1 MGSLHCQNHSSRFR
15 AKQCAGS
22 LRMSNWTILLMHL
35 WNDCGR
41 KLRIPMRHDRPAI
54 NISTGKEE
62 KTDEAYWYSCRKAL
76 PKSLAAYAA
85 NQVATTILFNRLV
98 AFWAWFG
105 VDCEPVYSLR
115 LIFALFVPESPHITG
130 TRRMR
135 FCHAIEAKLL
145 PTNALDFTVG
155 FAFHSNGI
163 ATVRNAGAPLDF
175 CIVFNV
181 WLKEKPLVSF
191 NWLWVLSP
199 HQFSHFV
206 LITNS
211 TALVLHTCHTP
222 TLTLFDFNDE
232 VLSPAWERKPLLP
245 YYPCVSYMSHTYITY
260 NYSIQYLS

>member
-1 MGSLHCQNHSSRFR
+1 M
-15 AKQCAGS
+15 
-22 LRMSNWTILLMHL
+22 IV
-35 WNDCGR
+35 
-41 KLRIPMRHDRPAI
+41 
-54 NISTGKEE
+54 NISFQITLR
-62 KTDEAYWYSCRKAL
+62 SCSFLLLLFFETTTTVAL
-76 PKSLAAYAA
+76 NTAPIMLSSGCCTTEPTKSLAAYAA

-181 WLKEKPLVSF
+181 
-191 NWLWVLSP
+191 
-199 HQFSHFV
+199 
-206 LITNS
+206 
-211 TALVLHTCHTP
+211 
-222 TLTLFDFNDE
+222 
-232 VLSPAWERKPLLP
+232 
-245 YYPCVSYMSHTYITY
+245 
-260 NYSIQYLS
+260 